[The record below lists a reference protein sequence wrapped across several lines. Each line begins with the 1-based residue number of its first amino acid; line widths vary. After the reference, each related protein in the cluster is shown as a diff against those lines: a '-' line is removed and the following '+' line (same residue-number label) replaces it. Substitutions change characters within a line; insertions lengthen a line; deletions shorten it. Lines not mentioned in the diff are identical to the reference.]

1 MRNAGKFPVEKMCKA
16 LKISKSGYY
25 AWRNRPESARSLE
38 NKRITAR
45 IQEVFDE
52 SKATYGSPRITKEL
66 NEAGTRVSRPRVA
79 RLMVKAHLRSRMTRK
94 FVVTTDSEHD
104 YKISP
109 NLLDRDFK
117 PGRINRAWV
126 SDITYIHT
134 AQGWLYLTI
143 IMDLGD
149 RKVIGW
155 ALSKSMHAAVT
166 VVAAWRM
173 ALKNRGLC
181 KGLIFHSDRGV
192 QYACSEF
199 RDLLAKGDMVVQ
211 SMSRKGNCWD
221 NAVAESFF
229 KSLKS
234 EWLYGKTFK
243 TREEAELEVFRYIE
257 MWYNRKRRHS
267 SLGYKSPEQFLNDQC
282 TNTKAA

>member
-16 LKISKSGYY
+16 LKVSKSGYY

-38 NKRITAR
+38 NKAITAQIR
-45 IQEVFDE
+45 KVFDD
-52 SKATYGSPRITKEL
+52 SKATYGSPRIAREL
-66 NEAGTRVSRPRVA
+66 VKAGTKVSRPRVA
-79 RLMVKAHLRSRMTRK
+79 RLMVKAHLRSKMARK
-94 FVVTTDSEHD
+94 FVATTDSGHD
-104 YKISP
+104 HKIAP
-109 NLLDRDFK
+109 NLLDRQFE

-134 AQGWLYLTI
+134 AQGWLYLTVI
-143 IMDLGD
+143 IDLGD
-149 RKVIGW
+149 RRVIGW
-155 ALSKSMHAAVT
+155 ALSRSMHAVVT

-173 ALKNRGLC
+173 ALKNRGIC

-199 RDLLAKGDMVVQ
+199 RDLLGKGDMVVQ

-229 KSLKS
+229 KSLKT

-243 TREEAELEVFRYIE
+243 TREKAEMEVFRYIE
-257 MWYNRKRRHS
+257 IWYNRQRLHS
-267 SLGYKSPEQFLNDQC
+267 SLDYKSPEQYLQEMSRIQD
-282 TNTKAA
+282 AA

>member
-1 MRNAGKFPVEKMCKA
+1 MRNSGKYPVEMMCKV

-25 AWRNRPESARSLE
+25 AWRKRPESARSLE
-38 NKRITAR
+38 NKAITAQ
-45 IQEVFDE
+45 IQKFFAD
-52 SKATYGSPRITKEL
+52 SNGTYGSPRITSDL

-79 RLMVKAHLRSRMTRK
+79 RLMVKAHLRSRMKPK
-94 FVVTTDSEHD
+94 FVATTDSKHD
-104 YKISP
+104 HEISP

-155 ALSKSMHAAVT
+155 ALSKSMHAVVT

-173 ALKNRGLC
+173 ALKNRGVC

-192 QYACSEF
+192 QYSCSEF
-199 RDLLAKGDMVVQ
+199 RELIGKGGMVVQ

-229 KSLKS
+229 KSLKT

-243 TREEAELEVFRYIE
+243 TRDEAEIEVFRYIE

-267 SLGYKSPEQFLNDQC
+267 TLDNKSPEQFLKDQC
-282 TNTKAA
+282 TKKEAA